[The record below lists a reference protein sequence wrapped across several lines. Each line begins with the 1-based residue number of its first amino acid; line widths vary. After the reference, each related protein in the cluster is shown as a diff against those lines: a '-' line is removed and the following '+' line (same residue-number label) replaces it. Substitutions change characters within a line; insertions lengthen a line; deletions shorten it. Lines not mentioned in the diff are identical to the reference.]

1 MRLQSFLVCNESIF
15 VLVMRNIL
23 ILKNSV
29 LYLKKNRDLLEISV
43 NFLNELS
50 DDYLIIT
57 KSFIDLKNENL
68 TFNEESFVNV
78 DCIVTIKPSSDSI
91 KKIDGNILVD
101 HLDRNDFKKI
111 TYPIYIQKNS
121 LISYLRSTDCIW
133 NLKDALKELTFIIEL
148 T

>member
-1 MRLQSFLVCNESIF
+1 MIK
-15 VLVMRNIL
+15 NIL
-23 ILKNSV
+23 ILKDNV
-29 LYLKKNRDLLEISV
+29 LYLKKDRDLLKISV

-50 DDYLIIT
+50 DNYFIIT
-57 KSFIDLKNENL
+57 KSFIDLKNKNL
-68 TFNEESFVNV
+68 SFNEESFMNV

-101 HLDRNDFKKI
+101 HLDRNEFKKI

-133 NLKDALKELTFIIEL
+133 NLKDALKELTFIV
-148 T
+148 

>member
-1 MRLQSFLVCNESIF
+1 MIK
-15 VLVMRNIL
+15 NIL
-23 ILKNSV
+23 ILKDNV
-29 LYLKKNRDLLEISV
+29 LYLKKDRDLLKISV

-50 DDYLIIT
+50 DDYFIIT

-68 TFNEESFVNV
+68 SFNEESFMNV

-101 HLDRNDFKKI
+101 HLDRNEFKKI

-133 NLKDALKELTFIIEL
+133 NLKDALKELTFIVEL

>member
-1 MRLQSFLVCNESIF
+1 VIK
-15 VLVMRNIL
+15 NIL
-23 ILKNSV
+23 ILKDNV
-29 LYLKKNRDLLEISV
+29 LYLKKDRDLLKISV

-50 DDYLIIT
+50 DNYFIIT
-57 KSFIDLKNENL
+57 KSFVDLKNQNL
-68 TFNEESFVNV
+68 SFNEESFMNV

-101 HLDRNDFKKI
+101 HLDRNEFKKI

-133 NLKDALKELTFIIEL
+133 NLKDALKELTFIVEL

>member
-1 MRLQSFLVCNESIF
+1 VIK
-15 VLVMRNIL
+15 NIL
-23 ILKNSV
+23 ILKDNF
-29 LYLKKNRDLLEISV
+29 LYLKKNRDLLKISV

-50 DDYLIIT
+50 DDYFIIT
-57 KSFIDLKNENL
+57 KSFIDLKNKNL
-68 TFNEESFVNV
+68 SFNEESFMNV

-101 HLDRNDFKKI
+101 HLDRNEFKKI

-133 NLKDALKELTFIIEL
+133 NLKDALKELTFIVEL

>member
-1 MRLQSFLVCNESIF
+1 VIK
-15 VLVMRNIL
+15 NIL
-23 ILKNSV
+23 ILKDNV
-29 LYLKKNRDLLEISV
+29 LYLKKDRDLLKISV

-50 DDYLIIT
+50 DDYFIIT
-57 KSFIDLKNENL
+57 KSFIDLKNQNL
-68 TFNEESFVNV
+68 SFNEESFMNV

-101 HLDRNDFKKI
+101 HLDRNEFKKI
-111 TYPIYIQKNS
+111 TYPIYVQKNS

-133 NLKDALKELTFIIEL
+133 NLKDALKKLTFIVKL

>member
-1 MRLQSFLVCNESIF
+1 VIK
-15 VLVMRNIL
+15 NIL
-23 ILKNSV
+23 ILKDNV
-29 LYLKKNRDLLEISV
+29 LYLKKDRDLLKISV

-50 DDYLIIT
+50 DNYFIIT
-57 KSFIDLKNENL
+57 KSFIDLNNKNL
-68 TFNEESFVNV
+68 SFNEESFMNV

-101 HLDRNDFKKI
+101 HLDRNEFKKI

-133 NLKDALKELTFIIEL
+133 NLKDALKELTFIV
-148 T
+148 

>member
-1 MRLQSFLVCNESIF
+1 MIK
-15 VLVMRNIL
+15 NIL
-23 ILKNSV
+23 ILKDNV
-29 LYLKKNRDLLEISV
+29 LYLKKDRDLLKISV

-50 DDYLIIT
+50 DDYFIIT
-57 KSFIDLKNENL
+57 KSFIDLKNQNL
-68 TFNEESFVNV
+68 SFNEESFMNV

-101 HLDRNDFKKI
+101 HLDRNEFKKI

>member
-1 MRLQSFLVCNESIF
+1 MIK
-15 VLVMRNIL
+15 NIL
-23 ILKNSV
+23 ILKDNV
-29 LYLKKNRDLLEISV
+29 LYLKKNRDLLKISV

-50 DDYLIIT
+50 DDYFIIT

-101 HLDRNDFKKI
+101 HLDRNEFKKI

-133 NLKDALKELTFIIEL
+133 NLKDALKELTFIVEL

>member
-1 MRLQSFLVCNESIF
+1 VIK
-15 VLVMRNIL
+15 NIL
-23 ILKNSV
+23 ILKDNV
-29 LYLKKNRDLLEISV
+29 LYLKKNRDLLKISV

-50 DDYLIIT
+50 DDYFIIT
-57 KSFIDLKNENL
+57 KSFIDLKNQNL
-68 TFNEESFVNV
+68 SFNEESFMNV

-101 HLDRNDFKKI
+101 HLDRNEFKKI

-133 NLKDALKELTFIIEL
+133 NLKDALKELTFIVEL

>member
-1 MRLQSFLVCNESIF
+1 MQSFLVCNESIF
-15 VLVMRNIL
+15 VLVIKNIL
-23 ILKNSV
+23 ILKDNV

-50 DDYLIIT
+50 DDYFIIT

-68 TFNEESFVNV
+68 SFNEESFMNV

-101 HLDRNDFKKI
+101 HLDRNEFKKI

-121 LISYLRSTDCIW
+121 LILYLRSTDCIW
-133 NLKDALKELTFIIEL
+133 NLKDALKELTFIVEL

>member
-1 MRLQSFLVCNESIF
+1 MIK
-15 VLVMRNIL
+15 NIL
-23 ILKNSV
+23 ILKDNV
-29 LYLKKNRDLLEISV
+29 LYLKKDRDLLKISV

-50 DDYLIIT
+50 DDYFIIT
-57 KSFIDLKNENL
+57 KSFIDLKNQNL
-68 TFNEESFVNV
+68 SFNEESFMNV

-101 HLDRNDFKKI
+101 HLDRNEFKKI
-111 TYPIYIQKNS
+111 TYPIYVQKNS

-133 NLKDALKELTFIIEL
+133 NLKDALKELTFIVEL

>member
-1 MRLQSFLVCNESIF
+1 VIK
-15 VLVMRNIL
+15 NIL
-23 ILKNSV
+23 ILKDNV
-29 LYLKKNRDLLEISV
+29 LYLKKDRDLLKISV

-50 DDYLIIT
+50 DDYFIIT
-57 KSFIDLKNENL
+57 KSFIDLKNQNL
-68 TFNEESFVNV
+68 SFNEESFMNV

-101 HLDRNDFKKI
+101 HLDRNEFKKI

-133 NLKDALKELTFIIEL
+133 NLKDALKELTFIVEL

>member
-1 MRLQSFLVCNESIF
+1 MI
-15 VLVMRNIL
+15 RNIL
-23 ILKNSV
+23 ILKDSV

-50 DDYLIIT
+50 DDYFIIT

-68 TFNEESFVNV
+68 TFNKESFMNV
-78 DCIVTIKPSSDSI
+78 DCIVTIEPTSDSI
-91 KKIDGNILVD
+91 KKIDGNFLVD
-101 HLDRNDFKKI
+101 HLDRNEFKNI

-133 NLKDALKELTFIIEL
+133 NLKDALKELTFIVEL

>member
-1 MRLQSFLVCNESIF
+1 
-15 VLVMRNIL
+15 
-23 ILKNSV
+23 LKDNV
-29 LYLKKNRDLLEISV
+29 LYLKKDRDLLKISV

-50 DDYLIIT
+50 DNYFIIT
-57 KSFIDLKNENL
+57 KSFIDLKNKNL
-68 TFNEESFVNV
+68 SFNEESFMNV

-101 HLDRNDFKKI
+101 HLDRNEFKKI

-133 NLKDALKELTFIIEL
+133 NLKDALKELTFIVEL

>member
-1 MRLQSFLVCNESIF
+1 MI
-15 VLVMRNIL
+15 RNIL
-23 ILKNSV
+23 ILKDSV

-50 DDYLIIT
+50 DDYFIIT
-57 KSFIDLKNENL
+57 KSFIDLENENL
-68 TFNEESFVNV
+68 TFNEESFMNV

-101 HLDRNDFKKI
+101 HLDRNEFKKI

-133 NLKDALKELTFIIEL
+133 NLKDALKELTFIVEL

>member
-1 MRLQSFLVCNESIF
+1 MQSFLVCNESIF
-15 VLVMRNIL
+15 VLVIKNIL
-23 ILKNSV
+23 ILKDNV

-50 DDYLIIT
+50 DDYFIIT
-57 KSFIDLKNENL
+57 KSFIDLKNQNL
-68 TFNEESFVNV
+68 SFNEESFMNV

-101 HLDRNDFKKI
+101 HLDRNEFKKI

-133 NLKDALKELTFIIEL
+133 NLKDALKELTFIVEL

>member
-15 VLVMRNIL
+15 VLMIRNIL
-23 ILKNSV
+23 ILKDSV

-50 DDYLIIT
+50 DDYFIIT

-68 TFNEESFVNV
+68 TFNEESFMNV

-111 TYPIYIQKNS
+111 RYPIYIQKNS
-121 LISYLRSTDCIW
+121 LVSYLRSTDYIW
-133 NLKDALKELTFIIEL
+133 NLKDALKELTFIVEL

>member
-1 MRLQSFLVCNESIF
+1 VIK
-15 VLVMRNIL
+15 NIL
-23 ILKNSV
+23 ILKDNV
-29 LYLKKNRDLLEISV
+29 LYLKKDRDLLKISV

-50 DDYLIIT
+50 DNYFIIT
-57 KSFIDLKNENL
+57 KSFIDLKNKNL
-68 TFNEESFVNV
+68 SFNEESFMNV

-101 HLDRNDFKKI
+101 HLDRNEFKKI

-133 NLKDALKELTFIIEL
+133 NLKDALKELTFIVEL

>member
-1 MRLQSFLVCNESIF
+1 MIK
-15 VLVMRNIL
+15 NIL
-23 ILKNSV
+23 ILKDNV
-29 LYLKKNRDLLEISV
+29 LYLKKDRDLLKISV

-50 DDYLIIT
+50 DNYFIIT
-57 KSFIDLKNENL
+57 KSFVDLKNQNL
-68 TFNEESFVNV
+68 SFNEESFMNV

-101 HLDRNDFKKI
+101 HLDRSKFKKI

-133 NLKDALKELTFIIEL
+133 NLKDALKELTFIVEL

>member
-15 VLVMRNIL
+15 VLVIRNIL
-23 ILKNSV
+23 ILKDSV

-50 DDYLIIT
+50 DDYFIIT

-68 TFNEESFVNV
+68 TFNEESSMNV

-101 HLDRNDFKKI
+101 HLDRNEFKKI

-133 NLKDALKELTFIIEL
+133 NLKDALKELTFIVEL

>member
-1 MRLQSFLVCNESIF
+1 MI
-15 VLVMRNIL
+15 RNIL
-23 ILKNSV
+23 ILKDSV

-50 DDYLIIT
+50 DDYFIIT

-68 TFNEESFVNV
+68 TFNEESFMNV

-101 HLDRNDFKKI
+101 HLDRNEFKKI

>member
-1 MRLQSFLVCNESIF
+1 VI
-15 VLVMRNIL
+15 RNIL
-23 ILKNSV
+23 ILKDNV

-50 DDYLIIT
+50 DDYFIIT

-68 TFNEESFVNV
+68 TFNEESFMNV

-91 KKIDGNILVD
+91 KKIDGNTLVH
-101 HLDRNDFKKI
+101 HLDRNEFKKI

-133 NLKDALKELTFIIEL
+133 NLKDALKELTFIVEL

>member
-1 MRLQSFLVCNESIF
+1 MI
-15 VLVMRNIL
+15 RNIL
-23 ILKNSV
+23 ILKDSV

-50 DDYLIIT
+50 DDYFIIT
-57 KSFIDLKNENL
+57 KSFIDLENENL
-68 TFNEESFVNV
+68 TFNEESFMNV

-101 HLDRNDFKKI
+101 HLDRNEFKKI

>member
-1 MRLQSFLVCNESIF
+1 MIK
-15 VLVMRNIL
+15 NIL
-23 ILKNSV
+23 ILKDNV
-29 LYLKKNRDLLEISV
+29 LYLKKDRDLLKISV

-50 DDYLIIT
+50 DNYFIIT
-57 KSFIDLKNENL
+57 KSFVDLKNENL
-68 TFNEESFVNV
+68 TFNEESSMNV

-101 HLDRNDFKKI
+101 HLDRNEFKKI
-111 TYPIYIQKNS
+111 TYPIYVQKNS

-133 NLKDALKELTFIIEL
+133 NLKDALKELTFIVEL

>member
-1 MRLQSFLVCNESIF
+1 
-15 VLVMRNIL
+15 MRNIL
-23 ILKNSV
+23 ILKDSV

-50 DDYLIIT
+50 DDYFIIT

-68 TFNEESFVNV
+68 TFNEESFMNV

-101 HLDRNDFKKI
+101 HLDRNEFKKI

-121 LISYLRSTDCIW
+121 LISYLGSTDCIW
-133 NLKDALKELTFIIEL
+133 NLKDALKELTFIVEL

>member
-1 MRLQSFLVCNESIF
+1 MIK
-15 VLVMRNIL
+15 NIL
-23 ILKNSV
+23 ILKDNV
-29 LYLKKNRDLLEISV
+29 LYLKKDRDLLKISV

-50 DDYLIIT
+50 DNYFIIT
-57 KSFIDLKNENL
+57 KSFVDLKNQNL
-68 TFNEESFVNV
+68 SFNEESFMNV

-101 HLDRNDFKKI
+101 HLDRNEFKKI

-133 NLKDALKELTFIIEL
+133 NLKDALKELTFIVEL

>member
-15 VLVMRNIL
+15 VLVIRNIL
-23 ILKNSV
+23 ISKDSV
-29 LYLKKNRDLLEISV
+29 LYLKKNRDLLEISL

-50 DDYLIIT
+50 DDYFIIT

-68 TFNEESFVNV
+68 TFNEESFMNV

-101 HLDRNDFKKI
+101 HLDRNEFKKI

-121 LISYLRSTDCIW
+121 LISYLKSTDCIW
-133 NLKDALKELTFIIEL
+133 NLKDALKELTFVVEL

>member
-1 MRLQSFLVCNESIF
+1 M
-15 VLVMRNIL
+15 MRNIL
-23 ILKNSV
+23 ILKDSV

-50 DDYLIIT
+50 DDYFIIT

-68 TFNEESFVNV
+68 TFNEESFMNV
-78 DCIVTIKPSSDSI
+78 DCIVTTKPSSDSI
-91 KKIDGNILVD
+91 KKIDGNTLVD
-101 HLDRNDFKKI
+101 HLDRNEFKKI

-133 NLKDALKELTFIIEL
+133 NLKDALKELTFIVEL

>member
-15 VLVMRNIL
+15 VLVIKNIL
-23 ILKNSV
+23 ILKDSV

-50 DDYLIIT
+50 DDYFIIT

-101 HLDRNDFKKI
+101 HLDRNEFKKI
-111 TYPIYIQKNS
+111 TYPIYIQKSS

-133 NLKDALKELTFIIEL
+133 NLKDALKELTFIVEL

>member
-1 MRLQSFLVCNESIF
+1 MI
-15 VLVMRNIL
+15 RNIL
-23 ILKNSV
+23 ILKDSV
-29 LYLKKNRDLLEISV
+29 LYLKKNRELLEISV

-50 DDYLIIT
+50 DDYFIIT

-68 TFNEESFVNV
+68 TFNEESSMNV

-101 HLDRNDFKKI
+101 HLDRNEFKKI

-133 NLKDALKELTFIIEL
+133 NLKDALKELTFIVEL

>member
-1 MRLQSFLVCNESIF
+1 VIK
-15 VLVMRNIL
+15 NIL
-23 ILKNSV
+23 ILKDNV
-29 LYLKKNRDLLEISV
+29 LYLKKDRDLWKISV

-50 DDYLIIT
+50 DNYFIIT
-57 KSFIDLKNENL
+57 KSFIDLKNQNL
-68 TFNEESFVNV
+68 SFNEESFMNV

-101 HLDRNDFKKI
+101 HLDRNEFKKI

-133 NLKDALKELTFIIEL
+133 NLKDALKELTFIVEL

>member
-1 MRLQSFLVCNESIF
+1 MIK
-15 VLVMRNIL
+15 NIL
-23 ILKNSV
+23 ILKDNV
-29 LYLKKNRDLLEISV
+29 LYLKKNRDLLKISV

-50 DDYLIIT
+50 DDYFIIT
-57 KSFIDLKNENL
+57 KSFIDLKNQNL
-68 TFNEESFVNV
+68 SFNEESFINV

-101 HLDRNDFKKI
+101 HLDRNEFKKI

-133 NLKDALKELTFIIEL
+133 NLKDALKELTFIVEL

>member
-1 MRLQSFLVCNESIF
+1 MIK
-15 VLVMRNIL
+15 NIL
-23 ILKNSV
+23 ILKDNV
-29 LYLKKNRDLLEISV
+29 LYLKKNRDLLKISV

-50 DDYLIIT
+50 DDYFIIT

-68 TFNEESFVNV
+68 TFNEESFMNV

-101 HLDRNDFKKI
+101 HLDRNEFKKI

-133 NLKDALKELTFIIEL
+133 NLKDALKELTFIVEL

>member
-1 MRLQSFLVCNESIF
+1 VIK
-15 VLVMRNIL
+15 NIL
-23 ILKNSV
+23 ILKDNV
-29 LYLKKNRDLLEISV
+29 LYLKKNRDLLKISV

-50 DDYLIIT
+50 DDYFIIT
-57 KSFIDLKNENL
+57 KSFIDLKNQNL
-68 TFNEESFVNV
+68 SFNEESFMNV

-101 HLDRNDFKKI
+101 HLDRNEFKKI
-111 TYPIYIQKNS
+111 TYPIYVQKNS

-133 NLKDALKELTFIIEL
+133 NLKDALKELTFIVEL